1 MGELEQAIELAVKK
15 VASKMQVKQILSGT
29 AIEVGELTCSVE
41 REDSPTL
48 FDVRLNAIDD
58 ELESCFTVYP
68 AEGSAV
74 LVAIIENM
82 KTEAVVIRCSEVA
95 KVKVKIGD
103 KTLVTDKDGFV
114 FNDGTNGMV
123 KLAEMVSWMQKVS
136 TDMKTLKTLLAN
148 SVVAGNG
155 APLAIVFNPSTP
167 APEKGTFEDTKIKH

>member
-15 VASKMQVKQILSGT
+15 VAGKMQVKQILSGT
-29 AIEVGELTCSVE
+29 AVDVGDLTCTVE
-41 REDSPTL
+41 REGSPAL

-58 ELESCFTVYP
+58 DLESYLTIYP

-95 KVKVKIGD
+95 QVKMKIGD
-103 KTLVTDKDGFV
+103 QTLVADKDGFV

-123 KLAEMVSWMQKVS
+123 KLAEMVSWMQKVN
-136 TDMKTLKTLLAN
+136 TDLKTLKTLL
-148 SVVAGNG
+148 STSPVAGNG
-155 APLAIVFNPSTP
+155 APLAIVFNPTTP
-167 APEKGTFEDTKIKH
+167 VPEKGTFEDTKIKH

>member
-95 KVKVKIGD
+95 KVKVKIG
-103 KTLVTDKDGFV
+103 TLEMTIGAEGLKLNRSDENLQNVLTDLIAEVQKIIV
-114 FNDGTNGMV
+114 VVGTSPNV
-123 KLAEMVSWMQKVS
+123 E
-136 TDMKTLKTLLAN
+136 TLESIKNRL
-148 SVVAGNG
+148 
-155 APLAIVFNPSTP
+155 
-167 APEKGTFEDTKIKH
+167 KKILV